1 MSDECDFGLYDDST
15 SLQHW
20 IRIVGGCAVIA
31 VTVGIWWWWRQSPS
45 GPSTSP
51 SPPPPPPESSVAALF
66 NGAGVYVAML
76 PAAKGG
82 ITADALYKTDRIS
95 GPAAGQAYP
104 RCMSLA
110 LLTKR
115 LPVNLPPSAS
125 GPPPLGVLLRK
136 DLLSPYVQCL
146 AVSLNPPV
154 TQRTCP
160 YFSAAKHKCQCQGG
174 SDLDCARQSPAQQA
188 GCGVPCS
195 RRDWKC
201 GSMHWCPDSMSAEA
215 FAQTYQADA
224 GARQCVFPPARAAD
238 FEEAAVAWQKA
249 AVSLE
254 KGASRHTAVQAVLP
268 QHAQPLLTQAI
279 VGFVI
284 VGPAASE
291 LADMKRAVREFNE
304 LEGKSVQLFRLRTA
318 EATAAWAKNAFVSSW
333 DAAADAVPL

>member
-1 MSDECDFGLYDDST
+1 M
-15 SLQHW
+15 
-20 IRIVGGCAVIA
+20 
-31 VTVGIWWWWRQSPS
+31 
-45 GPSTSP
+45 
-51 SPPPPPPESSVAALF
+51 AALF
-66 NGAGVYVAML
+66 NGEGVYVAML

-174 SDLDCARQSPAQQA
+174 SDLDCARQSPAQQEQIA
-188 GCGVPCS
+188 HVGIGSVPKQMPEYGVNFPVKPLAPKCCGINREPGQQYKHRPLS
-195 RRDWKC
+195 
-201 GSMHWCPDSMSAEA
+201 
-215 FAQTYQADA
+215 
-224 GARQCVFPPARAAD
+224 PPHR
-238 FEEAAVAWQKA
+238 
-249 AVSLE
+249 
-254 KGASRHTAVQAVLP
+254 
-268 QHAQPLLTQAI
+268 QHALWL
-279 VGFVI
+279 G
-284 VGPAASE
+284 
-291 LADMKRAVREFNE
+291 
-304 LEGKSVQLFRLRTA
+304 
-318 EATAAWAKNAFVSSW
+318 
-333 DAAADAVPL
+333 

>member
-1 MSDECDFGLYDDST
+1 M
-15 SLQHW
+15 
-20 IRIVGGCAVIA
+20 
-31 VTVGIWWWWRQSPS
+31 
-45 GPSTSP
+45 
-51 SPPPPPPESSVAALF
+51 AALF
-66 NGAGVYVAML
+66 NGEGVYVAML

-188 GCGVPCS
+188 GCGVI
-195 RRDWKC
+195 WL
-201 GSMHWCPDSMSAEA
+201 GAGLA
-215 FAQTYQADA
+215 A
-224 GARQCVFPPARAAD
+224 GAGLAWLPRDKAARAA
-238 FEEAAVAWQKA
+238 AALATTLQGEHVRHPEQDC
-249 AVSLE
+249 
-254 KGASRHTAVQAVLP
+254 GAHATRRHALHQCNNRRFGRLQPHGRCLP
-268 QHAQPLLTQAI
+268 PKLPDI
-279 VGFVI
+279 
-284 VGPAASE
+284 
-291 LADMKRAVREFNE
+291 
-304 LEGKSVQLFRLRTA
+304 
-318 EATAAWAKNAFVSSW
+318 
-333 DAAADAVPL
+333 